1 MSTSKNKPAN
11 IVIRLSHVDK
21 TYDLG
26 EEKLEILKNISVT
39 IESGELV
46 AIVGPSGSGKST
58 LMHIMGLLD
67 KQTGGTVELSG
78 HDVSD
83 LSEVES
89 AKLRNQYIG
98 FIFQQFNLLSRTSA
112 LENVLLPT
120 LYSEPATDKTSYAKQ
135 ILTDLGLGD
144 RLKNYPNQLSGGQQ
158 QRVAIARA
166 LVNDPA
172 VIFADEPTGNLDSKS
187 GHEVVE
193 ILKKL
198 NAQGRT
204 IVIVTHDLELAKMA
218 HRTIKIFD
226 GEVISDTNINS
237 PKSRRSRQAK
247 EDEIVSYTRA
257 YIPGV
262 KGSHTPGMLG
272 KGKKS

>member
-1 MSTSKNKPAN
+1 MSTPKNKSAAP
-11 IVIRLSHVDK
+11 VIRVTGISKL
-21 TYDLG
+21 YELG
-26 EEKLEILKNISVT
+26 DEKLQVLDHVT
-39 IESGELV
+39 ITINRGELV

-67 KQTGGTVELSG
+67 KQSSGQVELAG

-83 LSEVES
+83 LTEVES

-98 FIFQQFNLLSRTSA
+98 FIFQQFNLLARTSA

-120 LYSEPATDKTSYAKQ
+120 TYSEPPSDKTGKAVQ
-135 ILTDLGLGD
+135 ILTDLGLGE

-166 LVNDPA
+166 LINDPA

-193 ILKKL
+193 ILKQL
-198 NAQGRT
+198 NKEGRT

-218 HRTIKIFD
+218 NRTIRIFD
-226 GEVISDTNINS
+226 GKVISDT
-237 PKSRRSRQAK
+237 R
-247 EDEIVSYTRA
+247 
-257 YIPGV
+257 
-262 KGSHTPGMLG
+262 
-272 KGKKS
+272 KK

>member
-1 MSTSKNKPAN
+1 MSTHKNKLSVPVVLTMSHIVKDYVLGDQTLN
-11 IVIRLSHVDK
+11 ILRDV
-21 TYDLG
+21 
-26 EEKLEILKNISVT
+26 SVT
-39 IESGELV
+39 ISQGELV

-67 KQTGGTVELSG
+67 KQSSG
-78 HDVSD
+78 SVILAGNDASN
-83 LSEVES
+83 LTEKEA
-89 AKLRNQYIG
+89 AKLRNRYIG
-98 FIFQQFNLLSRTSA
+98 FIFQQFNLLARTSA

-120 LYSEPATDKTSYAKQ
+120 VYSGNTKEKTTYA
-135 ILTDLGLGD
+135 IELLASLGLGE

-166 LVNDPA
+166 LINDPA

-198 NAQGRT
+198 NAEGRT

-226 GEVISDTNINS
+226 G
-237 PKSRRSRQAK
+237 K
-247 EDEIVSYTRA
+247 IVSDQN
-257 YIPGV
+257 
-262 KGSHTPGMLG
+262 K
-272 KGKKS
+272 

>member
-1 MSTSKNKPAN
+1 MSTSKNN
-11 IVIRLSHVDK
+11 HQSVLSVSGISK
-21 TYDLG
+21 VYELG
-26 EEKLEILKNISVT
+26 DDQLTVLNNVSLEIMP
-39 IESGELV
+39 GELV

-58 LMHIMGLLD
+58 LMHILGLLD
-67 KQTGGTVELSG
+67 KQTSGKVTLAG

-83 LSEVES
+83 MNEIEL
-89 AKLRNQYIG
+89 ARLRNQYIG

-120 LYSEPATDKTSYAKQ
+120 LYSNPQVDKTSKAKE
-135 ILTDLGLGD
+135 LLMNLGLGE
-144 RLKNYPNQLSGGQQ
+144 RFKNYPNQLSGGQQ

-198 NAQGRT
+198 NADGKT
-204 IVIVTHDLELAKMA
+204 IVIVTHDMDLAQMA
-218 HRTIKIFD
+218 QRVIRIFD
-226 GEVISDTNINS
+226 GQIVSDTS
-237 PKSRRSRQAK
+237 K
-247 EDEIVSYTRA
+247 
-257 YIPGV
+257 
-262 KGSHTPGMLG
+262 KGAHV
-272 KGKKS
+272 

>member
-1 MSTSKNKPAN
+1 MSKNNKAKP
-11 IVIRLSHVDK
+11 VLELSHIIK
-21 TYDLG
+21 NYELG
-26 EEKLEILKNISVT
+26 DQTLNILKDVSLT
-39 IESGELV
+39 INQGELV

-58 LMHIMGLLD
+58 LMHIMGILD
-67 KQTGGTVELSG
+67 KQTSGTVSLAGRE
-78 HDVSD
+78 VVD
-83 LSEVES
+83 LTETEA

-120 LYSEPATDKTSYAKQ
+120 IYSGNSDEKVAYATKL
-135 ILTDLGLGD
+135 LTDLGLGQ
-144 RLKNYPNQLSGGQQ
+144 RLQNAPNQLSGGQQ

-193 ILKKL
+193 ILKQL
-198 NAQGRT
+198 NKEGRT

-218 HRTIKIFD
+218 NRTIKIFD
-226 GEVISDTNINS
+226 G
-237 PKSRRSRQAK
+237 Q
-247 EDEIVSYTRA
+247 IVSDSTKSGKRINGYTDSR
-257 YIPGV
+257 I
-262 KGSHTPGMLG
+262 K
-272 KGKKS
+272 

>member
-1 MSTSKNKPAN
+1 MSTSKNKAKN
-11 IVIRLSHVDK
+11 SVIKLDKVTK

-26 EEKLEILKNISVT
+26 EEKLQILQSISLEI
-39 IESGELV
+39 EAGDLV

-67 KQTGGTVELSG
+67 KQTTGTIELAG

-83 LSEVES
+83 LTEIEL

-98 FIFQQFNLLSRTSA
+98 FIFQQFNLLTRTSA
-112 LENVLLPT
+112 VENVLLPT
-120 LYSEPATDKTSYAKQ
+120 VYSEKGIDRTEKAKQ
-135 ILTDLGLGD
+135 ILTDLGLGE

-166 LVNDPA
+166 LINDPA

-198 NAQGRT
+198 NAEGRT

-218 HRTIKIFD
+218 HRTIRIFD
-226 GEVISDTNINS
+226 GKVISDT
-237 PKSRRSRQAK
+237 R
-247 EDEIVSYTRA
+247 
-257 YIPGV
+257 
-262 KGSHTPGMLG
+262 
-272 KGKKS
+272 KK

>member
-1 MSTSKNKPAN
+1 MAGWKYLVVSEFLIMSTSKNKPAN

-39 IESGELV
+39 IKSGELV

-67 KQTGGTVELSG
+67 KQTGGTVELAD

-83 LSEVES
+83 LTEVEL

-120 LYSEPATDKTSYAKQ
+120 LYSESVSDKTVYAKQ
-135 ILTDLGLGD
+135 ILTDLGLGE

-166 LVNDPA
+166 LINNPA

-198 NAQGRT
+198 NAEGRT
-204 IVIVTHDLELAKMA
+204 IVIVTHDIELAKMA
-218 HRTIKIFD
+218 HRTIRIFD
-226 GEVISDTNINS
+226 GKIVSDTRTKTDKRINGYTD
-237 PKSRRSRQAK
+237 SRSK
-247 EDEIVSYTRA
+247 
-257 YIPGV
+257 
-262 KGSHTPGMLG
+262 
-272 KGKKS
+272 

>member
-1 MSTSKNKPAN
+1 MSTPKSKKTEE
-11 IVIRLSHVDK
+11 VLTLSHVSK
-21 TYDLG
+21 VYNLG
-26 EEKLEILKNISVT
+26 EDKLTILGDISLT
-39 IESGELV
+39 ITSGELV

-67 KQTGGTVELSG
+67 QQTSGTVTLAG
-78 HDVSD
+78 HDASS
-83 LSEVES
+83 LTEVEAS
-89 AKLRNQYIG
+89 KLRNKYIG

-112 LENVLLPT
+112 MENVLLPT
-120 LYSEPATDKTSYAKQ
+120 LYNEEGGDKSAYAQK
-135 ILTDLGLGD
+135 ILTDLGLGE

-166 LVNDPA
+166 LINDPA

-198 NAQGRT
+198 NADGRT

-218 HRTIKIFD
+218 NRTIRIFD
-226 GEVISDTNINS
+226 GNIISDT
-237 PKSRRSRQAK
+237 R
-247 EDEIVSYTRA
+247 
-257 YIPGV
+257 
-262 KGSHTPGMLG
+262 
-272 KGKKS
+272 KKS

>member
-1 MSTSKNKPAN
+1 MSTRKNDQPPIIKLENVSK
-11 IVIRLSHVDK
+11 V
-21 TYDLG
+21 YQLG
-26 EEKLEILKNISVT
+26 EETLVVLSSVT
-39 IESGELV
+39 VSIYPGELV

-67 KQTGGTVELSG
+67 KQTSGYVELSSQ
-78 HDVSD
+78 DVSD
-83 LSEVES
+83 LSEEEA
-89 AKLRNQYIG
+89 AKLRNQYVG

-120 LYSEPATDKTSYAKQ
+120 LYKVPFEDQTKKAIQ
-135 ILTDLGLGD
+135 ILTDLGLGE

-158 QRVAIARA
+158 QRVAISRS
-166 LVNDPA
+166 LINDPA

-198 NAQGRT
+198 NKEGRT
-204 IVIVTHDLELAKMA
+204 IVIVTHDPELAKMA

-226 GEVISDTNINS
+226 GRIVSDTG
-237 PKSRRSRQAK
+237 
-247 EDEIVSYTRA
+247 
-257 YIPGV
+257 IPENRKTGV
-262 KGSHTPGMLG
+262 Q
-272 KGKKS
+272 KK

>member
-1 MSTSKNKPAN
+1 MSTSKNKKAEP
-11 IVIRLSHVDK
+11 VLELVDITK
-21 TYDLG
+21 DYELG
-26 EEKLEILKNISVT
+26 DQTLNILKGVT
-39 IESGELV
+39 LTITRGELV

-58 LMHIMGLLD
+58 LMHIMGILD
-67 KQTGGTVELSG
+67 KQTSGTVKLAGRE
-78 HDVSD
+78 VVD
-83 LSEVES
+83 LSES
-89 AKLRNQYIG
+89 DAAALRNKYIG

-120 LYSEPATDKTSYAKQ
+120 VYSGTTDSKVAYATE
-135 ILTDLGLGD
+135 ILTSLGLGE

-198 NAQGRT
+198 NAEGRT

-218 HRTIKIFD
+218 NRTIKIFD
-226 GEVISDTNINS
+226 GEVVSDT
-237 PKSRRSRQAK
+237 
-247 EDEIVSYTRA
+247 T
-257 YIPGV
+257 
-262 KGSHTPGMLG
+262 
-272 KGKKS
+272 KKS

>member
-1 MSTSKNKPAN
+1 MSTPKNKSKSETP
-11 IVIRLSHVDK
+11 VIRVTGISKL
-21 TYDLG
+21 YELG
-26 EEKLEILKNISVT
+26 DEKLQVLDHISIT
-39 IESGELV
+39 INRGELV

-67 KQTGGTVELSG
+67 KQSQGQVELAG

-83 LSEVES
+83 LTEVEL

-98 FIFQQFNLLSRTSA
+98 FIFQQFNLLARTSA

-120 LYSEPATDKTSYAKQ
+120 TYSDPPVDKTAKAVQ
-135 ILTDLGLGD
+135 TLTDLGLGE

-166 LVNDPA
+166 LINDPA

-198 NAQGRT
+198 NQEGRT

-218 HRTIKIFD
+218 NRTIRIFD
-226 GEVISDTNINS
+226 GKVISDT
-237 PKSRRSRQAK
+237 R
-247 EDEIVSYTRA
+247 
-257 YIPGV
+257 
-262 KGSHTPGMLG
+262 
-272 KGKKS
+272 KK

>member
-1 MSTSKNKPAN
+1 MSTSKNKKAEP
-11 IVIRLSHVDK
+11 VLELVDITK
-21 TYDLG
+21 DYELG
-26 EEKLEILKNISVT
+26 DQTLNILKGITLT
-39 IESGELV
+39 ITRGELV

-58 LMHIMGLLD
+58 LMHIMGILD
-67 KQTGGTVELSG
+67 KQTSGTVKLAGREVVG
-78 HDVSD
+78 
-83 LSEVES
+83 LSES
-89 AKLRNQYIG
+89 DAAALRNKYIG

-120 LYSEPATDKTSYAKQ
+120 VYSGNTDSKVAYATE
-135 ILTDLGLGD
+135 ILTNLGLGE

-166 LVNDPA
+166 LINDPA

-198 NAQGRT
+198 NAEGRT

-218 HRTIKIFD
+218 NRTIKIFD
-226 GEVISDTNINS
+226 GEVVSDT
-237 PKSRRSRQAK
+237 
-247 EDEIVSYTRA
+247 T
-257 YIPGV
+257 
-262 KGSHTPGMLG
+262 
-272 KGKKS
+272 KKS

>member
-1 MSTSKNKPAN
+1 MYLSKNKQTP
-11 IVIRLSHVDK
+11 VLSLSNVTK
-21 TYDLG
+21 TYQLG
-26 EEKLEILKNISVT
+26 DEPLTVLNNVSLKIYT
-39 IESGELV
+39 GELI

-58 LMHIMGLLD
+58 LMHILGLLD
-67 KQTGGTVELSG
+67 KQTSGTVMLAG
-78 HDVSD
+78 KDVSD
-83 LSEVES
+83 LTEIE
-89 AKLRNQYIG
+89 AAQLRNQYIG

-120 LYSEPATDKTSYAKQ
+120 LYNAVPTDKSTHAIELLTS
-135 ILTDLGLGD
+135 LGLGE

-198 NAQGRT
+198 NKEGRT
-204 IVIVTHDLELAKMA
+204 IVIVTHDLELAKVA
-218 HRTIKIFD
+218 KRVIRIFD
-226 GEVISDTNINS
+226 GEIISDKT
-237 PKSRRSRQAK
+237 K
-247 EDEIVSYTRA
+247 
-257 YIPGV
+257 
-262 KGSHTPGMLG
+262 L
-272 KGKKS
+272 

>member
-1 MSTSKNKPAN
+1 MAWSRLRVVWVRQTMSTSKNKKSEPVLELVG
-11 IVIRLSHVDK
+11 ITKD
-21 TYDLG
+21 YELG
-26 EEKLEILKNISVT
+26 DQTLNILKGITLT
-39 IESGELV
+39 ITRGELV

-58 LMHIMGLLD
+58 LMHIMGILD
-67 KQTGGTVELSG
+67 KQTSG
-78 HDVSD
+78 IVRLAGREVVDLTESD
-83 LSEVES
+83 
-89 AKLRNQYIG
+89 AAALRNKYIG

-120 LYSEPATDKTSYAKQ
+120 VYSGNTEAKTSHAIE
-135 ILTDLGLGD
+135 ILQSLGLGE

-198 NAQGRT
+198 NAEGRT

-218 HRTIKIFD
+218 NRTISIFD
-226 GEVISDTNINS
+226 GEVVSDIT
-237 PKSRRSRQAK
+237 
-247 EDEIVSYTRA
+247 
-257 YIPGV
+257 
-262 KGSHTPGMLG
+262 
-272 KGKKS
+272 KKS

>member
-1 MSTSKNKPAN
+1 M
-11 IVIRLSHVDK
+11 IDVCK

-26 EEKLEILKNISVT
+26 DDKLEILKSVSVQ
-39 IESGELV
+39 IDSGELV

-58 LMHIMGLLD
+58 LMHIMGMLD
-67 KQTGGTVELSG
+67 KQTSGTIELAG

-83 LSEVES
+83 LNEIES

-120 LYSEPATDKTSYAKQ
+120 VYSENQSNRTEYATKL
-135 ILTDLGLGD
+135 LTDLGLGD

-166 LVNDPA
+166 LINDPA

-198 NAQGRT
+198 NAEGRT

-218 HRTIKIFD
+218 RRTIKIFD
-226 GEVISDTNINS
+226 GQIVSDT
-237 PKSRRSRQAK
+237 R
-247 EDEIVSYTRA
+247 
-257 YIPGV
+257 
-262 KGSHTPGMLG
+262 
-272 KGKKS
+272 KK